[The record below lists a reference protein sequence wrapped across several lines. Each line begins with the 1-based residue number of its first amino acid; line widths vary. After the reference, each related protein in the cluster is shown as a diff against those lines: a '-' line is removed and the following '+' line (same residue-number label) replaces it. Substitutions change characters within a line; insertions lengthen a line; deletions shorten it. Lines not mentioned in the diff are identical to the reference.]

1 MTSLGSVGAAAA
13 ALRTLARTAAILAPV
28 LLAGACA
35 TGRIQQTAD
44 TGKVTVGV
52 TTTGLAAS
60 PATFRLTIEP
70 AGLSGDVKADAGV
83 FTNDHVPNGEHTVRL
98 QVPANCR
105 VDKGL
110 ERTFTISPQRRSAVL
125 RFEVRCS

>member
-1 MTSLGSVGAAAA
+1 MM
-13 ALRTLARTAAILAPV
+13 LAC
-28 LLAGACA
+28 ACA

-83 FTNDHVPNGEHTVRL
+83 FTNDHVPDGEHAARL

-105 VDKGL
+105 VDKGP

>member
-1 MTSLGSVGAAAA
+1 MLSLRSAAAA
-13 ALRTLARTAAILAPV
+13 AGALRTLARTVGVLAPV

-52 TTTGLAAS
+52 TTTGLGAG

-70 AGLSGDVKADAGV
+70 AGLSGDVRADAGV
-83 FTNDHVPNGEHTVRL
+83 FTNDHVPNGEHAARL

-105 VDKGL
+105 IDKGP

>member
-1 MTSLGSVGAAAA
+1 MASLRSVAAAA
-13 ALRTLARTAAILAPV
+13 GPRRALARTVGILAPV
-28 LLAGACA
+28 LFAGGCA
-35 TGRIQQTAD
+35 TGRIQPTAD

-70 AGLSGDVKADAGV
+70 AGLASDVRADVGV
-83 FTNDHVPNGEHTVRL
+83 FTNDRVPNGEHAARL
-98 QVPANCR
+98 QVPANCQ
-105 VDKGL
+105 VDKGP

>member
-1 MTSLGSVGAAAA
+1 MWSLRSAAAA
-13 ALRTLARTAAILAPV
+13 AGPLRTRAKTIGILAPV

-44 TGKVTVGV
+44 IGKVTVGV

-70 AGLSGDVKADAGV
+70 AGLSGDVRADAGV
-83 FTNDHVPNGEHTVRL
+83 FTNDHVPNGEHTARL

-105 VDKGL
+105 VDKGP

>member
-1 MTSLGSVGAAAA
+1 MPDTFPIAARAIAMLALVG
-13 ALRTLARTAAILAPV
+13 
-28 LLAGACA
+28 LAGGCA
-35 TGRIQQTAD
+35 TGAIRQTPD

-70 AGLSGDVKADAGV
+70 AGLSGDVKANTGV
-83 FTNDHVPNGEHTVRL
+83 FTNDHVANGEHAVRL

-105 VDKGL
+105 VDKGT

>member
-1 MTSLGSVGAAAA
+1 MPSLRSAAVAA
-13 ALRTLARTAAILAPV
+13 GPRRARAAIGILALV

-44 TGKVTVGV
+44 IGRVTVGV

-70 AGLSGDVKADAGV
+70 AGLSGDVRADAGV
-83 FTNDHVPNGEHTVRL
+83 FTNDHVPNGEHAARL

-105 VDKGL
+105 VDKGP